1 MRYSRSMTSVKEE
14 LDQRLA
20 FLALTGEDQRCLQEL
35 RPLLEQ
41 HADALVGAF
50 YRHLLSF
57 EPTRALLRDPAM
69 KERLLQKQRDYLLSL
84 AGASLDEQ
92 YVADRVRIGERHMEA
107 GLEPR
112 WYLGAYALY
121 FSLLA
126 PVIFEATR
134 EDPVRGERTVT
145 ALLKMLMLDAQIAM
159 EAYIEKRERE
169 LEYLNQEL
177 ASMGRELA
185 RDYEVQSVEL
195 RETTRRAQVAEQLAS
210 IATLVAGLAHEIGT
224 PMGVIRGHA
233 ELLESGVS
241 DARSRWRAQAIREQI
256 DRISV
261 IIQTLLNM
269 AKPREPV
276 RIEVDLRTLIDDTL
290 GFLGEKFRRRN
301 IVAERQLKSV
311 PTLYGDPDRLQQLF
325 LNLFLNAADAMPQ
338 GGTLRV
344 SLKPVG
350 NNGVEVRV
358 ADTGLGIP
366 PEKLA
371 QIFDPFFTTKTA
383 GQGHGLGLVVAKGIV
398 LDHEGSVDV
407 RSELGRGTEFQITLP
422 GGEPQSEVPA
432 KPAV

>member
-1 MRYSRSMTSVKEE
+1 
-14 LDQRLA
+14 
-20 FLALTGEDQRCLQEL
+20 
-35 RPLLEQ
+35 
-41 HADALVGAF
+41 
-50 YRHLLSF
+50 
-57 EPTRALLRDPAM
+57 
-69 KERLLQKQRDYLLSL
+69 
-84 AGASLDEQ
+84 
-92 YVADRVRIGERHMEA
+92 
-107 GLEPR
+107 
-112 WYLGAYALY
+112 
-121 FSLLA
+121 
-126 PVIFEATR
+126 
-134 EDPVRGERTVT
+134 
-145 ALLKMLMLDAQIAM
+145 
-159 EAYIEKRERE
+159 
-169 LEYLNQEL
+169 
-177 ASMGRELA
+177 MGRELA
-185 RDYEVQSVEL
+185 RDYEEQSVEL

-256 DRISV
+256 DRISG

-301 IVAERQLKSV
+301 IAAERQLKTV

-358 ADTGLGIP
+358 ADTGFGIP

-371 QIFDPFFTTKTA
+371 AWASWSPRPSSSTTRAAST
-383 GQGHGLGLVVAKGIV
+383 
-398 LDHEGSVDV
+398 
-407 RSELGRGTEFQITLP
+407 
-422 GGEPQSEVPA
+422 
-432 KPAV
+432 

>member
-1 MRYSRSMTSVKEE
+1 
-14 LDQRLA
+14 
-20 FLALTGEDQRCLQEL
+20 
-35 RPLLEQ
+35 
-41 HADALVGAF
+41 VGAF

-92 YVADRVRIGERHMEA
+92 YVADRVRIGERHMEV

-126 PVIFEATR
+126 PVIYEATR

-185 RDYEVQSVEL
+185 RDYEEQSVEL

-256 DRISV
+256 DRISG

-276 RIEVDLRTLIDDTL
+276 RIEVDLRTLVDDTL

-301 IVAERQLKSV
+301 IVAERQLKTV

-350 NNGVEVRV
+350 NNGVEVCV
-358 ADTGLGIP
+358 ADTGFGIP
-366 PEKLA
+366 SEKLA

-383 GQGHGLGLVVAKGIV
+383 GEGHGLGLVVAKAIV
-398 LDHEGSVDV
+398 LDHEGSIDV

-422 GGEPQSEVPA
+422 GGKPQSEVPA
-432 KPAV
+432 EPAT

>member
-1 MRYSRSMTSVKEE
+1 MTSVKED

-41 HADALVGAF
+41 HADTLVGAF

-92 YVADRVRIGERHMEA
+92 YVAERARIGERHMEV

-121 FSLLA
+121 FSLLT
-126 PVIFEATR
+126 PVIFEGTR
-134 EDPVRGERTVT
+134 EDPVRGERAVT
-145 ALLKMLMLDAQIAM
+145 ALLKVLMLDAQIAM
-159 EAYIEKRERE
+159 ETYIEKRERE

-185 RDYEVQSVEL
+185 RDYEEQSVEL
-195 RETTRRAQVAEQLAS
+195 RQTTRRAQVAEQLAS

-224 PMGVIRGHA
+224 PMSVIRGHA
-233 ELLESGVS
+233 ELLESSVS

-256 DRISV
+256 DRISG

-290 GFLGEKFRRRN
+290 GFLGEKFRRRS
-301 IVAERQLKSV
+301 IVAERQLKTV

-338 GGTLRV
+338 GGTLQV

-358 ADTGLGIP
+358 ADTGSGIP

-383 GQGHGLGLVVAKGIV
+383 GQGHGLGLVVAKTIV
-398 LDHEGSVDV
+398 LDHEGSVNV
-407 RSELGRGTEFQITLP
+407 RSELGRGTEFQITLT
-422 GGEPQSEVPA
+422 GGKPQSEVPDE
-432 KPAV
+432 PAT